1 MLPDIVAPNTSPSQA
16 VPWWKIVYDF
26 SSLTESIDRGLHNVM
41 SPFWTTITELLIIG
55 VLILLFYALVG
66 LFLVYAER
74 KVCAFMQNRLGPNRI
89 GPFGIF
95 QTIADLFKLLFKEL
109 IPIKNADGFLFNL
122 APFIVIIASFMAIA
136 AIPFAK
142 GLHAIDLNIGVLYVI
157 AVSAMGVIGV
167 LLAGWSSNNKYSLIG
182 AMRSGAQIVSY
193 ELSVGLSIIT
203 IVILAGSMQLSEI
216 VEAQRAGWFIFRGH
230 IPAFIAFVVFLISS
244 TAETNR
250 GPFDLAEAESELT
263 AGYHTEY
270 SGIKFAFF
278 FLAEYINMF
287 IVASIA
293 ATVFLGGWMPFHVG
307 HWDGFNHV
315 MDFIPPFIWYIGKTF
330 FVIFMMMWFKWTFPR
345 LRIDQLLTLEWKYL
359 IVNNYKSISLN
370 EKYNKLS
377 EGNNTRC
384 LVAAERHES
393 HRIILFQT
401 EYYSDSKI
409 S

>member
-1 MLPDIVAPNTSPSQA
+1 MPLDIAAINTSASLS
-16 VPWWKIVYDF
+16 VPWWKIFYDF
-26 SSLTESIDRGLHNVM
+26 SYLTDWIDTSLRNAM

-55 VLILLFYALVG
+55 VVILLFYALVG

-74 KVCAFMQNRLGPNRI
+74 KVCAFMQNRLGPNRV
-89 GPFGIF
+89 GPFGLF
-95 QTIADLFKLLFKEL
+95 QTIADLIKLLFVEL
-109 IPIKNADGFLFNL
+109 IPIKNADKLLFNL

-136 AIPFAK
+136 AIPFAL

-157 AVSAMGVIGV
+157 AVSSMGVIGI

-193 ELSVGLSIIT
+193 ELSVGLALIT
-203 IVILAGSMQLSEI
+203 IVILAGSMQFSVI
-216 VEAQRAGWFIFRGH
+216 VEAQRDGWFIFKGH
-230 IPAFIAFVVFLISS
+230 IPAFIAFILFLISS

-278 FLAEYINMF
+278 FLAEYMNMF

-293 ATVFLGGWMPFHVG
+293 ATVFLGGWMPFHVSN
-307 HWDGFNHV
+307 WVGFNNV
-315 MDFIPPFIWYIGKTF
+315 MDFIPPFIWYIGKTA

-359 IVNNYKSISLN
+359 LPINLVNVLIMAF
-370 EKYNKLS
+370 
-377 EGNNTRC
+377 
-384 LVAAERHES
+384 LVLMGWH
-393 HRIILFQT
+393 F
-401 EYYSDSKI
+401 
-409 S
+409 